1 MTSAYTLA
9 LLRDGPRPEWSRLL
23 PFPSDAEAIAAAG
36 RVAET
41 EGRRSPEPVSLMVG
55 RNLEEGE
62 VEWLGGWDWDGQG
75 ALEWDAV
82 CWAEQGDA

>member
-1 MTSAYTLA
+1 MIGAYTLT
-9 LLRDGPRPEWSRLL
+9 LLRDGPRPEWSRLM
-23 PFPSDAEAIAAAG
+23 PFPNDAEAIAAAG

-55 RNLEEGE
+55 RCLEEGD
-62 VEWLGGWDWDGQG
+62 VEWLGGWDWDGDG

-82 CWAEQGDA
+82 S

>member
-1 MTSAYTLA
+1 MMNSAYTLA

-55 RNLEEGE
+55 RNLEEGD
-62 VEWLGGWDWDGQG
+62 VEWLGGWDWDGEG
-75 ALEWDAV
+75 ALEWDA
-82 CWAEQGDA
+82 AG